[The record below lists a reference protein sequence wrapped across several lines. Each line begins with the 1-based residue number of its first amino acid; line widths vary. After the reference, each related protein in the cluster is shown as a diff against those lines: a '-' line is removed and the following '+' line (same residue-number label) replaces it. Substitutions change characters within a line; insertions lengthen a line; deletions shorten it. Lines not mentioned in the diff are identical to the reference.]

1 MTIAEHFPMRWSVNA
16 WDPGYG
22 SPLDVDGAEGL
33 AETNDPVNVDVE
45 VAAAA
50 WAPRDPSPRVARP
63 DAVQFCDGTMRT
75 DARIWITE
83 ADGRVRPALAASVA
97 AGAILS
103 SGTRACVSAVRV
115 GRVLVSASGAASA
128 IATPWGAYE
137 PVTATD
143 DLDAALVASV
153 LQAMGR
159 LEGEVA
165 SGDAPATGLVVVDGR
180 LRAPGHPPGTV
191 GYVKTHAARYLD
203 DRQHAV
209 VAALRPG
216 QRSPLFR
223 LQQVRSTTLS
233 WYLRLP
239 GGAGHPWAGVVR
251 CEVSHQVPP
260 ARAGALADL
269 TCVTLPAYASQ
280 RHKDGRA
287 PQNLVPV
294 GALEQRLRHG
304 LGDPR
309 LLERHLRRLAPNS

>member
-1 MTIAEHFPMRWSVNA
+1 MRWAVDA

-22 SPLDVDGAEGL
+22 TSVDLDDVGGL
-33 AETNDPVNVDVE
+33 AETDDPVNVDVE
-45 VAAAA
+45 VPADE
-50 WAPRDPSPRVARP
+50 WAPLDPPVGLPPPR
-63 DAVQFCDGTMRT
+63 AVLFCDGTLRT

-83 ADGRVRPALAASVA
+83 VDGRVRPALAASVA
-97 AGAILS
+97 AGTVVSAA
-103 SGTRACVSAVRV
+103 GRACVADVSV
-115 GRVLVSASGAASA
+115 GRVLVSASGDAAP
-128 IATPWGAYE
+128 IPTPWGSYE
-137 PVTATD
+137 PVAAGG
-143 DLDAALVASV
+143 DLDSALVAAV

-159 LEGEVA
+159 LEVQVV
-165 SGDAPATGLVVVDGR
+165 SGRAAQADLVVVDGR
-180 LRAPGHPPGTV
+180 LRAPGHPPGVV
-191 GYVKTHAARYLD
+191 GYVKAHAARYLE

-216 QRSPLFR
+216 QRTPLFC

-251 CEVSHQVPP
+251 CEVANDLPP
-260 ARAGALADL
+260 ARAAALADR

-280 RHKDGRA
+280 RHKDSRA

-294 GALEQRLRHG
+294 GALEHRLRHG

-309 LLERHLRRLAPNS
+309 LLERHLRRLAPAS